1 MDRLSAKNGHFTD
14 SRGNIILL
22 RGVNL
27 SGSSKVPFFPDGN
40 TAYDQGASFSSP
52 ESVSF
57 VGRPFP
63 IEEAEEH
70 LERLKRWGF
79 NFIRFIITWEAVE
92 HGGPGIY
99 DEDYIEYIGQIVSIA
114 EKKGIY
120 LFIDPHQD
128 VWSRFTGGD
137 GAPAW
142 TLETVGIDVRKLPS
156 TSTVILHHVRKEN
169 YRRMS
174 WPLNY
179 QKYPAASMFTVFFGG
194 NFFAQGLKVD
204 SMPIQ
209 DWLQERYIS
218 ACLRIAVRIAKNKNV
233 VGFDSLNEPS
243 PGWIGRKSLS
253 SFEGIGAGVAE
264 TPSPFQEMCLSE
276 GVPIS
281 VFNSFLFGTVRV
293 PFGIKKLGEK
303 NISIW
308 KKDSHCIWRKHGVWD
323 YDPHGAPILLKDD
336 YFSHAYGK
344 EVDFFKDCLKPFA
357 RKFQTALQ
365 KVEKKF
371 FIFLE
376 SDPAKLE
383 LDWHYESKKGYGGV
397 VNATHWYDV
406 TLLFTKRY
414 LEWFGVHSFFAKPL
428 FGRKSIMDMYFSTMD
443 LIKKMSKEKMGNCP
457 TVIGETGIPMDMEYQ
472 TAYKKNE
479 YSLLEKAMDRIFQAL
494 EKNFLNVTLWNYT
507 PDNTHEHGDKW
518 NGEDLSIFSRDTDP
532 AHDPEGGRTRRAFSR
547 PYPTSTAG
555 EPLSLSFDMEKSLFK
570 YTFKSPPNAP
580 GACSIFI
587 PEIHYANEFRVTV
600 NAGTWKF
607 DKKSRILKFKGE
619 EGVNLNGITVS
630 P

>member
-243 PGWIGRKSLS
+243 PGWI
-253 SFEGIGAGVAE
+253 
-264 TPSPFQEMCLSE
+264 
-276 GVPIS
+276 
-281 VFNSFLFGTVRV
+281 
-293 PFGIKKLGEK
+293 
-303 NISIW
+303 
-308 KKDSHCIWRKHGVWD
+308 
-323 YDPHGAPILLKDD
+323 
-336 YFSHAYGK
+336 
-344 EVDFFKDCLKPFA
+344 
-357 RKFQTALQ
+357 
-365 KVEKKF
+365 
-371 FIFLE
+371 
-376 SDPAKLE
+376 
-383 LDWHYESKKGYGGV
+383 
-397 VNATHWYDV
+397 
-406 TLLFTKRY
+406 
-414 LEWFGVHSFFAKPL
+414 
-428 FGRKSIMDMYFSTMD
+428 
-443 LIKKMSKEKMGNCP
+443 
-457 TVIGETGIPMDMEYQ
+457 
-472 TAYKKNE
+472 
-479 YSLLEKAMDRIFQAL
+479 
-494 EKNFLNVTLWNYT
+494 
-507 PDNTHEHGDKW
+507 
-518 NGEDLSIFSRDTDP
+518 
-532 AHDPEGGRTRRAFSR
+532 
-547 PYPTSTAG
+547 
-555 EPLSLSFDMEKSLFK
+555 
-570 YTFKSPPNAP
+570 
-580 GACSIFI
+580 
-587 PEIHYANEFRVTV
+587 
-600 NAGTWKF
+600 
-607 DKKSRILKFKGE
+607 
-619 EGVNLNGITVS
+619 
-630 P
+630 